1 MFEGL
6 FTNAVDEYIPAA
18 EVLGNTFIEYLYAL
32 ASFLVLLIL
41 FALIY
46 KVILHRAREW
56 AERTKTGFD
65 NVVIEI
71 INSIRPPFYTFI
83 ALYFALRTLSLD
95 PTLLT
100 ILTVIL
106 LIWVAYYAIHAVTR
120 LTRYTIERNV
130 DPETGEEALS
140 TARFMVGIVRWILW
154 VIVALLILNNL
165 GVEITSLIAG
175 LGVGGIAIAFA
186 LQNILADLFSS
197 FAIHFDK
204 PFVIGD
210 FIKVGDYLGTVK
222 KIGIKTTRVQSLTGE
237 ELIFSN
243 KELTSEKIQ
252 NYGRMEER
260 RIAFNFGVTYQ
271 TPAEKVEKIGES
283 VKEIIEDM
291 EKVRFDR
298 AHFTKFGDSSLDFE
312 VVYYVLTPD
321 YNEYM
326 DIQQEM
332 NLKIMRAFEKEGIE
346 FAYPTRTL
354 YMHNE
359 NKGGEQKGIEK

>member
-1 MFEGL
+1 MFKEL
-6 FTNAVDEYIPAA
+6 FTNITGAYIPSISF
-18 EVLGNTFIEYLYAL
+18 LGNTLFDYVFAL
-32 ASFLVLLIL
+32 TVFLVLWLF

-46 KVILHRAREW
+46 QVVLHRVRKLV
-56 AERTKTGFD
+56 ERTKTD
-65 NVVIEI
+65 LDDVVVEI
-71 INSIRPPFYTFI
+71 INSIDPPFYIFI
-83 ALYFALRTLSLD
+83 ALYFGIKTLSLH

-106 LIWVAYYAIHAVTR
+106 LVWIARYAILAVTR
-120 LTRYTIERNV
+120 LTRYTVQKNV
-130 DPETGEEALS
+130 DPETGTGSLQ
-140 TARFMVGIVRWILW
+140 TARFMVGIVRWLLW
-154 VIVALLILNNL
+154 VVVVLFILNNL

-175 LGVGGIAIAFA
+175 LGIGGIAIAFA
-186 LQNILADLFSS
+186 LQNILGDLFSS

-222 KIGIKTTRVQSLTGE
+222 KIGIKTTRVQALTGE

-260 RIAFNFGVTYQ
+260 RIAYTFGITYQ
-271 TPAEKVEKIGES
+271 TPAEKVEKIGER
-283 VKEIIEDM
+283 VREIIDGM
-291 EKVRFDR
+291 GKVRFDR

-332 NLKIMRAFEKEGIE
+332 NLKLMRAFEKEGIE

-354 YMHNE
+354 FIQQAE
-359 NKGGEQKGIEK
+359 EKEG